1 MWVAICP
8 KLDPPQ
14 ACSIA
19 ALSMIRLTALRTWT
33 SSNGGVAQFIVM
45 YVVTSPE
52 SKWIRFFLAG
62 CVRYCCRIDLGG
74 WLVNEASRL
83 PDCTLLKMSLTLVS
97 MLTWMPSTL
106 LVRRSSVALVKH
118 LATSW
123 GIGAVA
129 AIDRRYRKSPVGLVR
144 WKMIVVSSGVSMP
157 EIGAGAGAL
166 PSMPLMTP

>member
-97 MLTWMPSTL
+97 MLTCL
-106 LVRRSSVALVKH
+106 LGSK
-118 LATSW
+118 
-123 GIGAVA
+123 
-129 AIDRRYRKSPVGLVR
+129 
-144 WKMIVVSSGVSMP
+144 P
-157 EIGAGAGAL
+157 EIGFMASQEEVL
-166 PSMPLMTP
+166 SLSEPFSM